1 MNSGIYVDWQTVITA
16 AAVIGAL
23 GTIVGLILKVHK
35 WYLKQEAQDEEIARI
50 KAEDRI
56 LCEGLAAAL
65 DGLEQL
71 GANSVVTKTKAKLND
86 HLNTQAHE

>member
-23 GTIVGLILKVHK
+23 GPIVGLILKVHK

>member
-1 MNSGIYVDWQTVITA
+1 MYVDMQTIITIA
-16 AAVIGAL
+16 GFIGAV
-23 GTIVGLILKVHK
+23 GTIIGLILKVHK
-35 WYLKQEAQDEEIARI
+35 WYLKQEEQDEEIARI

-71 GANSVVTKTKAKLND
+71 GANSVVTKTKKKLNE